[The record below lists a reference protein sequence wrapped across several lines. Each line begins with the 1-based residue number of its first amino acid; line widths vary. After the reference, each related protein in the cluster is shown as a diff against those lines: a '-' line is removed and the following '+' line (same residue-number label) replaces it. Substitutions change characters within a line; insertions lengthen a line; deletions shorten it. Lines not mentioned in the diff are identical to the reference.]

1 MEEQTLMSLLALG
14 IEAKMTVLKDDAY
27 ERTHGMIFEYGHTV
41 SHAIEKAYGDG
52 VVPHGLGVTY
62 GMLSSSYAAEKLGIM
77 TPEDRKE
84 HDDMCWLLLKRWALP
99 EPKPSI
105 EKVMA
110 LAMKDSKR
118 GLTGEAEDEISD
130 VLLYKLGE
138 VVPTSTNML
147 SKFPSNLISEWL
159 SCMGFVSE
167 MDDAPKKN
175 VSEIMFPVG
184 SFGCTGEA

>member
-1 MEEQTLMSLLALG
+1 MG
-14 IEAKMTVLKDDAY
+14 EAKMTILKHDAY
-27 ERTHGMIFEYGHTV
+27 ERTSGMIFEYGHTV

-77 TPEDRKE
+77 TQEDRKE

-105 EKVMA
+105 EKVMT

-118 GLTGEAEDEISD
+118 GLTGEANDEISD
-130 VLLYKLGE
+130 VLLRKMGD
-138 VVPTSTNML
+138 VVPTSTNM
-147 SKFPSNLISEWL
+147 
-159 SCMGFVSE
+159 
-167 MDDAPKKN
+167 
-175 VSEIMFPVG
+175 
-184 SFGCTGEA
+184 